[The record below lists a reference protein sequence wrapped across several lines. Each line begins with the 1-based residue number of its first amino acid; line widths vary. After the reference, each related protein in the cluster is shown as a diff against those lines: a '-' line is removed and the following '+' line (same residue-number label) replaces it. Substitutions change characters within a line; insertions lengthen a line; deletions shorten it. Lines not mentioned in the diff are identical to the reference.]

1 MRTPIWLASILL
13 GLSAVA
19 AGQSW
24 NFDKDARGKIAA
36 GWTNATGTWEVA
48 ADPTAPTKPN
58 VLAQV
63 SSNHSGSYF
72 NVAVTNEPSL
82 KDLSLAVRSR
92 AVAGREDQGGGLVWR
107 FKDIKN
113 YYIARQNNLEDNFRV
128 YKVVDGRR
136 IQLGS
141 ADVTAKTG
149 TWHEITVAM
158 VGAHI
163 QCFFDAK
170 KYLDVTDDTFKD
182 AGKVGLWT
190 KSDAQT
196 HFDDF
201 RVLAAPAKHEA
212 GSAPVRARA
221 GQAIG

>member
-1 MRTPIWLASILL
+1 MLTLL
-13 GLSAVA
+13 GLAAMLLGLGAVA
-19 AGQSW
+19 GGQSW
-24 NFDKDARGKIAA
+24 NFDKDAPGKIAA
-36 GWTNATGTWEVA
+36 GWTNATGTWEVV
-48 ADPTAPTKPN
+48 ADPTAPSKPN
-58 VLAQV
+58 VLAQA

-72 NVAVTNEPSL
+72 NVAVANEPSL
-82 KDLSLAVRSR
+82 KDVSLAVRSR

-107 FKDIKN
+107 YRDIGN

-149 TWHEITVAM
+149 TWHDMTIAM
-158 VGAHI
+158 AGNHI

-170 KYLDVTDDTFKD
+170 KYLDVTDDTFKE
-182 AGKVGLWT
+182 AGKIGLWT
-190 KSDAQT
+190 KADAQT

-201 RVLAAPAKHEA
+201 RVLPAPAGVQAK
-212 GSAPVRARA
+212 RARS
-221 GQAIG
+221 

>member
-1 MRTPIWLASILL
+1 MRTPLWPGTRLRVSALL

-24 NFDKDARGKIAA
+24 NFDKDTPGRIAA
-36 GWTNATGTWEVA
+36 GWTNASGTWEVV
-48 ADPTAPTKPN
+48 ADPTAPSKPY

-72 NVAVTNEPSL
+72 NVAVANEPS
-82 KDLSLAVRSR
+82 
-92 AVAGREDQGGGLVWR
+92 VWR
-107 FKDIKN
+107 YRDLKN
-113 YYIARQNNLEDNFRV
+113 YYIARQNNLEDNYRV

-141 ADVTAKTG
+141 ADITAKIG
-149 TWHEITVAM
+149 TWHEVTVAM
-158 VGAHI
+158 VGDHI

-170 KYLDVTDDTFKD
+170 KYLAVTDDTFKD
-182 AGKVGLWT
+182 AGKEGLWT
-190 KSDAQT
+190 KADAQT

-201 RVLAAPAKHEA
+201 RVLAAPVKHQAK
-212 GSAPVRARA
+212 SARSRRVTGR
-221 GQAIG
+221 